1 VVAAVTSTGSSST
14 QTQRRGILIAL
25 SGVIVLAVVLR
36 LIGLRFG
43 LPAVYNPDEVAITS
57 RALAFAK
64 GDLNPHNFLYP
75 TFYFYVLFGWLGLSF
90 VVSWIT
96 GAVASLSAFQ
106 TQFFVDPTNI
116 YVAGRLLGVA
126 CGTATVACTYFLG
139 KQFGGATAGH
149 TAGHTAGLMAALFL
163 AVTPGHVRD
172 SHYVKHDVPATLAI
186 VLAQLAILRA
196 MNARDESDPT
206 RDSGGGASKFIIAGA
221 ACGVACSTHYYAVF
235 LSLPLLIAIATT
247 RQPLK
252 RVLQAGVAAALAFF
266 ALSPFL
272 LVEPMTAWRDIVANR
287 QIVVDRAVS
296 TQHTLF
302 GNLPAY
308 LRMLWSDAGWPVCL
322 GSLAGAMLLVRDALR
337 PPDGASDRR
346 RDRVRLAL
354 VVLTFPIAFLL
365 FISNTVAASRYL
377 NPMFPTCAALAA
389 YAVVRLV
396 KGRIVRIALSPQPQP
411 ASVSG
416 LPPARHAISI
426 SGRGPSFPWLVALL
440 MSLPGLVFSLR
451 LDLFFRQADTRTIAQ
466 QFIEKTVPPGATVLI
481 QPYSVP
487 LTQSRDSLIEALRA
501 HGIDPQHAP
510 TKFALRLALNPEP
523 SPAYRTL
530 YLGEGGLDQ
539 DKIYL
544 GYQDVGPALDSAG
557 VQYVVLKR
565 YNASDPA
572 VEPLLAQLTRDGR
585 LLTAISPYGA
595 EADAATRARVAPFL
609 HNTDTPYDPALDRPG
624 PGIEVWQLKSR

>member
-1 VVAAVTSTGSSST
+1 VVAALKSRAVLVS
-14 QTQRRGILIAL
+14 LAC
-25 SGVIVLAVVLR
+25 VVVLAAVLR

-90 VVSWIT
+90 VVSWLT

-106 TQFFVDPTNI
+106 TQFFTDPTNI
-116 YVAGRLLGVA
+116 YLAGRLLGVV

-139 KQFGGATAGH
+139 RHLGGPTAGI
-149 TAGHTAGLMAALFL
+149 MAALFL
-163 AVTPGHVRD
+163 AVAPGHVRD

-186 VLAQLAILRA
+186 VLAQIAILRA
-196 MNARDESDPT
+196 LNER
-206 RDSGGGASKFIIAGA
+206 SGRAAPFIVAGA

-235 LSLPLLIAIATT
+235 LALPLLLAT
-247 RQPLK
+247 PPK
-252 RVLQAGVAAALAFF
+252 RWLHAGVAAAIAFF

-272 LVEPMTAWRDIVANR
+272 LVEPLTAWRDIVANR

-296 TQHTLF
+296 TQHALF
-302 GNLPAY
+302 GNLAAY
-308 LRMLWSDAGWPVCL
+308 LRMLWADAGWPVCL
-322 GSLAGAMLLVRDALR
+322 GTLAGALLLVRDCMRSFTGSSASEG
-337 PPDGASDRR
+337 DGANERR
-346 RDRVRLAL
+346 RLAL
-354 VVLTFPIAFLL
+354 GATTGAFLRSRPALIVLAFPIAFLL
-365 FISNTVAASRYL
+365 FISNTVPASRYL
-377 NPMFPTCAALAA
+377 NPVFPTCAALAA
-389 YAVVRLV
+389 YAVIRLLSGGPVRV
-396 KGRIVRIALSPQPQP
+396 AIAPEPRP

-416 LPPARHAISI
+416 LPPAGRRIAA
-426 SGRGPSFPWLVALL
+426 SGRGAAFPWLVALL
-440 MSLPGLVFSLR
+440 MSLPGLVLSVR

-466 QFIEKTVPPGATVLI
+466 RFIERTVPPGATILF

-501 HGIDPQHAP
+501 HGVDPAHAP

-523 SPAYRTL
+523 GPAYRTL

-544 GYQDVGPALDSAG
+544 GYHDVGEALDRAG

-572 VEPLLAQLTRDGR
+572 VEPLSARLTREGR

-595 EADAATRARVAPFL
+595 DADAATRARVAPFL

-624 PGIEVWQLKSR
+624 PGIEVWQLISH